1 MVKKQEIV
9 VQTQSRLTSSPSEMI
24 RLAVSG
30 GADLDKLEKL
40 LAIQERWEATE
51 ARKEYHQAMSDF
63 KATPPKIEKDKKVGY
78 DGKTGGRVSYSH
90 ASLAN
95 VTDKINEALSK
106 HGLSASWR
114 TKQNGKIEV
123 TCRITHSK
131 GHSEETMLSADADT
145 SGSKN
150 SIQALGS
157 TITYLERYTLLAL
170 TGLATFDMDDDGK
183 GKNSEDV
190 EKIGDKELHSLR
202 DQFIAL
208 DVKEGKFISYMGIE
222 KLEDMPLSD
231 YPKANAAL
239 EAIRTAKK
247 DKVAK

>member
-9 VQTQSRLTSSPSEMI
+9 VQKKSDGVISSPAEMI

-40 LAIQERWEATE
+40 LAIQERWEAGE
-51 ARKEYHQAMSDF
+51 ARKAYHQAMSDF

-95 VTDKINEALSK
+95 VTDKINEALSH

-131 GHSEETMLSADADT
+131 GHSEETMLSADADN

-170 TGLATFDMDDDGK
+170 TGLATFDMDDDAK
-183 GKNSEDV
+183 SAEEV

-231 YPKANAAL
+231 YSKAQAAL
-239 EAIRTAKK
+239 EAKRTAKR